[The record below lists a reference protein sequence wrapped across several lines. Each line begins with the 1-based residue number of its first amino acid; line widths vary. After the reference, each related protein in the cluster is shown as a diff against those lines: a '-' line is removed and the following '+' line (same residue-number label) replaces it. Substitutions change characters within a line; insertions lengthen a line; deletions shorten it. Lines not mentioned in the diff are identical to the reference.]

1 MKKRKVLYL
10 EIAEQIKE
18 EIQNGV
24 YPVGTMLPT
33 ETELEERFEV
43 SKITVRKA
51 IEILADDGFVHK
63 QSGKGTTVISN
74 RLFNHL
80 SKGASFSAILEKEGV
95 KVSKKV
101 IGISQ
106 ETAPDAL
113 YTHLTTRIDRV
124 YYYGEQPFIIFSH
137 YLPKE
142 VFDTAQETFDHQS
155 LYTVLA
161 NHGFVPDRFE
171 DAFDVTRPSLFQ
183 EKVLQVSKMHLLQ
196 RIRKSFDQRNNV
208 IEYSV
213 AIYNTAIHPYLIEFE
228 I

>member
-18 EIQNGV
+18 DIQNGV

-33 ETELEERFEV
+33 ETELEEMFEV

-51 IEILADDGFVHK
+51 IEILSDDGFVHK

-80 SKGASFSAILEKEGV
+80 SKGASFSAILERDGI

-101 IGISQ
+101 IGISK
-106 ETAPDAL
+106 ETAPDGQYDYL
-113 YTHLTTRIDRV
+113 STRIDRV
-124 YYYGEQPFIIFSH
+124 YYYGEEPFIVFSH

-142 VFDTAQETFDHQS
+142 VFDTAQEAFDHQS
-155 LYTVLA
+155 LYTILA

-171 DAFDVTRPSLFQ
+171 DAFGVTKSNKFQ
-183 EKVLQVSKMHLLQ
+183 AEVLQIKDTYLLQ
-196 RIRKSFDQRNNV
+196 RVRKSFDNRNKV

-213 AIYNTAIHPYLIEFE
+213 AVYNTDIHPYLIEFE